1 MERYFVGNRRERK
14 KATMSFAYCSILTLL
29 FILCFPPLQDVTTIS
44 VEDLEDTGFY
54 RLGHQKRLLLAIRR
68 VRDLQSAGSGAG
80 RSWPG
85 PMQHPPPPEMSTSG
99 GVGHCGGAV
108 PQMLAFPGK
117 PPAPPQSAT
126 RPGGLFNS
134 FQQQQQQ
141 HFVEQ
146 QHQHQQQQQQQL
158 ISYHPDI
165 LRIQQHHHHGPAVGG
180 SPCSSPLPS
189 RAAASGATTS
199 SFASAGGSERTG
211 GGGHS
216 SGIGH
221 QLSDDPVLTGI
232 PEPMPPLQYPFFHH
246 PSSNSGGG
254 VGVFQPSYHQQQLPP
269 SGGYPGSPRFTP
281 RAAGGLGAPPSP
293 SPWRMLRSYDDAD
306 ILRHADHSVLIHEAP
321 RPPTAGRAGAPAV
334 PGRSGTLPRPKVRIF
349 VFTCIFF
356 YHHGQHC
363 NENPLYVFLFWE

>member
-1 MERYFVGNRRERK
+1 MF
-14 KATMSFAYCSILTLL
+14 S
-29 FILCFPPLQDVTTIS
+29 PLQDVTTIS
-44 VEDLEDTGFY
+44 VEDLEDAGFY

-68 VRDLQSAGSGAG
+68 VRDLQSACGGAGLPVSG

-85 PMQHPPPPEMSTSG
+85 PKQHPPPPEMSTSG
-99 GVGHCGGAV
+99 GVGHCAGAV

-117 PPAPPQSAT
+117 LPQSVT
-126 RPGGLFNS
+126 RPGGVFNS
-134 FQQQQQQ
+134 FQMSGQQQQQQ

-180 SPCSSPLPS
+180 GSPCSSPLPS
-189 RAAASGATTS
+189 RAAAASGATTS
-199 SFASAGGSERTG
+199 SFVSAGGSERSGG

-216 SGIGH
+216 SGIAH

-246 PSSNSGGG
+246 PSSNSGG
-254 VGVFQPSYHQQQLPP
+254 VGVFQPSYHQQQQQHLPP
-269 SGGYPGSPRFTP
+269 SGYPGSPRFTP

-321 RPPTAGRAGAPAV
+321 RPPPAGRAGAPAV

-349 VFTCIFF
+349 
-356 YHHGQHC
+356 
-363 NENPLYVFLFWE
+363 LFLPV

>member
-1 MERYFVGNRRERK
+1 MTTNGKIFVWKLEKEKENNHE
-14 KATMSFAYCSILTLL
+14 FCLL
-29 FILCFPPLQDVTTIS
+29 FHSYIVIYFMFPPLQDVTTIS
-44 VEDLEDTGFY
+44 VEDLEDAGFY

-68 VRDLQSAGSGAG
+68 VRDLQSACGGAG

-85 PMQHPPPPEMSTSG
+85 PMQQHPPPSEMSTSG

-117 PPAPPQSAT
+117 PPAPPQSVT

-141 HFVEQ
+141 QHFVEQ
-146 QHQHQQQQQQQL
+146 QHQHQQQQQQL

-199 SFASAGGSERTG
+199 SFASAGGSERSG

-221 QLSDDPVLTGI
+221 PLADDPVLTGI

-246 PSSNSGGG
+246 PSSNSGG

-269 SGGYPGSPRFTP
+269 SGYPGSPRFTP

-321 RPPTAGRAGAPAV
+321 RPPAGRGGAPAV
-334 PGRSGTLPRPKVRIF
+334 PGRSGTLPRPKVC
-349 VFTCIFF
+349 T
-356 YHHGQHC
+356 
-363 NENPLYVFLFWE
+363 VFLFSPAII

>member
-1 MERYFVGNRRERK
+1 MF
-14 KATMSFAYCSILTLL
+14 S
-29 FILCFPPLQDVTTIS
+29 PLQDVTTIS
-44 VEDLEDTGFY
+44 VEDLEDAGFY

-68 VRDLQSAGSGAG
+68 VRDLQSACGGAGLPASG

-85 PMQHPPPPEMSTSG
+85 PMQHAPPPEMSTSG
-99 GVGHCGGAV
+99 GVGHCGSAV

-117 PPAPPQSAT
+117 PPQSAT

-134 FQQQQQQ
+134 FQMSGQQQQQQQ

-146 QHQHQQQQQQQL
+146 QHQHQQQQQQL

-165 LRIQQHHHHGPAVGG
+165 LRIQQHHHHGPAVGT

-189 RAAASGATTS
+189 RAASSSGATTS
-199 SFASAGGSERTG
+199 SFTSAGGSERSG
-211 GGGHS
+211 GNGHS

-254 VGVFQPSYHQQQLPP
+254 VGVFQPSYHHPQQQQLPP
-269 SGGYPGSPRFTP
+269 SGYPGSPRFTP

-321 RPPTAGRAGAPAV
+321 RPPAGRAGAPAV

-349 VFTCIFF
+349 VPTFIFLSSRPVMRL
-356 YHHGQHC
+356 C
-363 NENPLYVFLFWE
+363 YVLIRLRLIEL